1 MSIRQQLE
9 SDLKDLRSEV
19 GSLAIQVAECSQK
32 IGKIE
37 NQLAEIEDY
46 ELVDSISAA
55 PAVVSSP
62 EKPSNSGRGYLANI
76 ASPAPSTVSAEREDA
91 ARQTGRFF
99 ARCLEGLHR
108 GPSGRS
114 RVDLPNN
121 YYVIVR
127 TCAGKVHTD
136 PVLVFKDF
144 SSIRH
149 LVKDSSGRLGSAIFA
164 GFHTSWE
171 AELAVSTAGFG
182 WPRAAQ

>member
-1 MSIRQQLE
+1 MSTRLRLE
-9 SDLKDLRSEV
+9 SQLKELRAEAD
-19 GSLAIQVAECSQK
+19 SLAIRVAECSFR
-32 IGKIE
+32 ISRVE
-37 NQLAEIEDY
+37 AELAQVEDY
-46 ELVDSISAA
+46 ELVDPPAGASSVVRPTVKPSSSISASEYPSA
-55 PAVVSSP
+55 SAAQLAVT
-62 EKPSNSGRGYLANI
+62 E
-76 ASPAPSTVSAEREDA
+76 EREDA

-127 TCAGKVHTD
+127 TYGGEVHTD
-136 PVLVFKDF
+136 PVLVFKEF
-144 SSIRH
+144 SAIKR
-149 LVKDSSGRLGSAIFA
+149 LVKDSSGRLGSSIFA

-182 WPRAAQ
+182 WPTASQ